1 MADSKRVTPPSSTYR
16 LQLGPDLDFAA
27 VTALLPHLARLGVGA
42 LYLSPCFAP
51 RSGSTHGY
59 DVVDPT
65 RLNPALGDEAAFERL
80 ARAAGDHGMG
90 LVLDIVPNHQAACGE
105 NPWWRDLLRHGAA
118 SPHAAAFDVD
128 WRPPWPGADDRLLLP
143 ILGTRYAEALGD
155 GLLTVALSEDDFE
168 LRYYDHRAPLDP
180 ATCASLVADGLDVLA
195 SERGGGDPRVQGLGA
210 VATALAA
217 LPARAPEATER
228 AERARAAMTR
238 LADLRAGSAV
248 VRAHLDANLAR
259 LHTNDAAGR
268 ARLDRLL
275 SAQAWR
281 LAYWKTAVREINYRR
296 FFNINDLAGV
306 RVEDAAVRD
315 ATHALVLRLW
325 DAGLVSGLR
334 VDHVDGLHDPQAYL
348 EWLAARTDGRAW
360 ITVEKILAPDEDLP
374 PWPVAGTTGYDF
386 LNVLNGLLV
395 DPAGLDPL
403 DSVYGAFIGREPD
416 FAALVR
422 ARQRDVIDWLFR
434 SEARRLERDLTLLA
448 RRDLPGRDVAASELG
463 RALIG
468 VTAELTVYR
477 TYVRDEPTDDER
489 AALEALVEAA
499 KARDPSSDTAAYDY
513 LQRVLCLDV
522 PPALRD
528 EARAFVHR
536 WQQFTPPVRAKGLED
551 TSLYVYNRLVS
562 LNDVGAEPGDGDF
575 SLADFHRFN
584 AHRAARHPHAM
595 NASTTHDTKRSEDVR
610 ARIAVLSEL
619 PEVWRATLARWHA
632 ANARFQVDDVP
643 HPNEEVLL
651 YQTLLGAWPL
661 DESTLPAFR
670 GERLRTY
677 LVKSAREAKEFTSWR
692 APDEAREQ
700 ALVDFAARILDEQ
713 ENAAFLDDFRG
724 LQTRVAFFGM
734 LNGLSQQLLKL
745 AAPGVP
751 DVYQGSERWSLSLV
765 DPDNRRPVD
774 HARCAEMLKV
784 LVDAEATADT
794 AGALRERW
802 PDGALKLYVTWR
814 ALTHRRAQ
822 PRLYAEG
829 RYVPLYADA
838 KRRHVCAFA
847 RVHGP
852 RWVIAVAPRLTTRL
866 TEAGAWPLGQGV
878 WSDAA
883 LALPDD
889 APSAFTDVLTG
900 EPVPVSA
907 GRLRLADALATL
919 PVALLEGT
927 TAAGG

>member
-1 MADSKRVTPPSSTYR
+1 MTPPTSTYR

-27 VTALLPHLARLGVGA
+27 ATALMPHLARLGVGA

-51 RSGSTHGY
+51 REGSTHGY

-80 ARAAGDHGMG
+80 ARAAADHCVG
-90 LVLDIVPNHQAACGE
+90 LVLDIVPNHQAACGA

-118 SPHAAAFDVD
+118 SPRAAAFDVD
-128 WRPPWPGADDRLLLP
+128 WHPPWPGADDRLLLP
-143 ILGTRYAEALGD
+143 ILGTRYADALAD
-155 GLLTVALSEDDFE
+155 GLLTVALGEDDFE
-168 LRYYDHRAPLDP
+168 LRYYAHRAPLDP
-180 ATCASLVADGLDVLA
+180 KTCAALVTAGLDALA
-195 SERGGGDPRVQGLGA
+195 AEQGGGDAVVQGLRA
-210 VATALAA
+210 VASALDA
-217 LPARAPEATER
+217 LPPRIADATDR
-228 AERARAAMTR
+228 AERARAAMTL
-238 LADLRAGSAV
+238 LADLRAQSPV

-259 LHTNDAAGR
+259 LHTADAAGQ

-315 ATHALVLRLW
+315 ASHALVLRLW
-325 DAGLVSGLR
+325 DAGLLSGLR
-334 VDHVDGLHDPQAYL
+334 VDHVDGLHDPHAYL
-348 EWLAARTDGRAW
+348 DWLAERTGGRAW

-395 DPAGLDPL
+395 EPAGLDAL

-416 FAALVR
+416 FAGLVR
-422 ARQRDVIDWLFR
+422 ARQRDVIDWLFK

-468 VTAELTVYR
+468 VTAELSVYR
-477 TYVRDEPTDDER
+477 TYVRDEPSEAER
-489 AALEALVEAA
+489 ATLTALVDAA

-513 LQRVLCLDV
+513 LLRVLCLDV

-528 EARAFVHR
+528 DARAFVHR

-562 LNDVGAEPGDGDF
+562 LNDVGAEPGDGDY

-584 AHRAARHPHAM
+584 TARAARHPHAM
-595 NASTTHDTKRSEDVR
+595 NATTTHDTKRSEDVR

-632 ANARFQVDDVP
+632 TNARFRTDDVP

-661 DESTLPAFR
+661 ADDDVPAFR

-692 APDEAREQ
+692 APDEAREM
-700 ALVDFAARILDEQ
+700 ALVDFAGRILDAD
-713 ENAAFLDDFRG
+713 ENAAFLDDLRG
-724 LQTRVAFFGM
+724 LQARVAFFGM
-734 LNGLSQQLLKL
+734 LNGLTQQLLKL

-774 HARCAEMLKV
+774 HGRCAEL
-784 LVDAEATADT
+784 LSELSEEGPDAL
-794 AGALRERW
+794 GGLRDRW
-802 PDGALKLYVTWR
+802 RDGAIKLWVTWK
-814 ALTHRRAQ
+814 ALTHRRAR
-822 PRLYAEG
+822 PTLYAEG

-838 KRRHVCAFA
+838 KRRNVCAFA
-847 RVHGP
+847 RVRGK
-852 RWVIAVAPRLTTRL
+852 RWVIAAAPRLTTRL
-866 TEAGAWPLGQGV
+866 TEAGAWPLGEPV
-878 WSDAA
+878 WGDAA
-883 LALPDD
+883 LTLPDD
-889 APSAFTDVLTG
+889 APDRFTDVLTG
-900 EPVPVSA
+900 QTVTVSG
-907 GRLRLADALATL
+907 GRLRLADALTAL
-919 PVALLEGT
+919 PVALLEA